1 MPSKLKR
8 ALARTLG
15 LAVGLALGVLVL
27 ELALRWRPELLP
39 TWYRETFVFQGVE
52 LFHPGILARTPVE
65 GVPLPLPV
73 GTYSGIPPADLME
86 LGIAPPEAR
95 EDAER
100 WPDVLIPADAD
111 GFPNPARLERAQ
123 LVLLGDSFGVGA
135 GVERPPGL
143 RARLAERTGL
153 AVYDVSV
160 AGIGPIHEEWL
171 LREVVL
177 AKEPRAVIWLVY
189 AGNDITYS
197 IEPLAYRRLGHATYA
212 EAHADRLRP
221 RSFLLDLWRRSRER
235 SSPPPRTPLPGFPL
249 RRADGSLRP
258 IWFQPENLAQL
269 GYPRELWE
277 TSIGW
282 QTAREAL
289 ERGIDACRSH
299 GVVPILVYLP
309 SKAQV
314 YLPWVEDD
322 PELLRRTVEAYAPEV
337 ADEPADALRERLLE
351 NRGALESLF
360 LAFCHERGVACLSAT
375 PYLER
380 QAQEGRLGYLAT
392 DTHWNTDGQAT
403 LVEPLLDLLREQGLL
418 EGQRDG

>member
-1 MPSKLKR
+1 MKR
-8 ALARTLG
+8 ALARGLG
-15 LAVGLALGVLVL
+15 LALGLALGVVAL
-27 ELALRWRPELLP
+27 ELALRWRPQWLP
-39 TWYRETFVFQGVE
+39 SWYRETFVFQGVE

-73 GTYSGIPPADLME
+73 GTFTGVPPADLIE
-86 LGIAPPEAR
+86 QGIAPPDAR

-100 WPDVLIPADAD
+100 WPDLLIPADAD
-111 GFPNPARLERAQ
+111 GFPNPERRERAE

-153 AVYDVSV
+153 SVYDVSV

-177 AKEPRAVIWLVY
+177 AKQPRAVIWLFY
-189 AGNDITYS
+189 AGNDVTYS
-197 IEPLAYRRLGHATYA
+197 IEPLAYRRLGFATYA
-212 EAHADRLRP
+212 EAHAGRLRP

-235 SSPPPRTPLPGFPL
+235 ASGPPRTPLPGFPL

-277 TSIGW
+277 ASIGW
-282 QTAREAL
+282 RTAREAL
-289 ERGIDACRSH
+289 ERGIEAARAS

-309 SKAQV
+309 SKAEV
-314 YLPWVEDD
+314 YLPYVEDE
-322 PELLRRTVEAYAPEV
+322 PELLRRTVEAYAAP
-337 ADEPADALRERLLE
+337 DADAPEESAAALRARLLE
-351 NRGALESLF
+351 HRGALEALF
-360 LAFCHERGVACLSAT
+360 LAFCEERGVACLSAT
-375 PYLER
+375 PWLER
-380 QAQEGRLGYLAT
+380 LAREGRLGYLAT
-392 DTHWNTDGQAT
+392 DTHWNTEGQAA
-403 LVEPLLDLLREQGLL
+403 LLEPLCELLREQGLL
-418 EGQRDG
+418 DGVERGG